1 MSEEITTLQ
10 NRIKK
15 ARPSLDPEWFDLC
28 GAEEHASG
36 IETACFP
43 FYIVE
48 DRGPGYSRLGTW
60 SVWVSDKSAYGA
72 TVLYGGLSDISEAAE
87 RMADC
92 VRAYEAMRPVDQ
104 VYFIGS
110 PSQPSSPIK
119 IGFTTDLKKRL
130 KSLQTGSPNK
140 LEVLAV
146 VEAGGAQERAY
157 HEQFAAHRLNGE
169 WFDPHPD
176 ILAEIARLNTSTTKE
191 VGE

>member
-1 MSEEITTLQ
+1 MPEPITTLQ

-28 GAEEHASG
+28 GAEEHTGG

-43 FYIVE
+43 FYIAE

-60 SVWVSDKSAYGA
+60 SVWVSDRSAYGA
-72 TVLYGGLSDISEAAE
+72 TVLYGGLSSISQAAE

-92 VRAYEAMRPVDQ
+92 VRAYEAVRPVHQ
-104 VYFIGS
+104 VYFICS
-110 PSQPSSPIK
+110 PSQPGSPIK

-146 VEAGGAQERAY
+146 VAACVTQERAY
-157 HEQFAAHRLNGE
+157 HERFAAHRLNGE

-176 ILAEIARLNTSTTKE
+176 ILAEIARLTPTYIDEEN
-191 VGE
+191 